1 VILWLVA
8 SLSFLS
14 LLALLAWFVP
24 TTLSSSLQIKAEPSG
39 SWGIALGVALGPV
52 SLSALAAA
60 GTRPFVACHLFGRQ
74 LGRLPLARWLWPKT
88 SKGPAVEAVTAPGR
102 SRASGR
108 ERFAAQLFRAVDPL
122 ETLLTW
128 WDKDRVH
135 LRSAVLDVEYS
146 FRDVALTGK
155 ILAALYML
163 SGVLPER
170 YVIHQTPA
178 WDSEDR
184 LALAMDGTFRIWL
197 GRLFV
202 DLLAFVLKLL
212 RNFLTGARGPGSR
225 SGPGHER
232 RK

>member
-74 LGRLPLARWLWPKT
+74 LARLPLARWLRPKT
-88 SKGPAVEAVTAPGR
+88 SKGPPVAAVTAPGR
-102 SRASGR
+102 SRASGL
-108 ERFAAQLFRAVDPL
+108 ERFAAQLLRAVDPV

-128 WDKDRVH
+128 WDKDRVQ

-155 ILAALYML
+155 ILAALYVL

-184 LALAMDGTFRIWL
+184 LALAMDGTFRVWL

-212 RNFLTGARGPGSR
+212 RNLLAGAIGSGSR
-225 SGPGHER
+225 KGPDHER